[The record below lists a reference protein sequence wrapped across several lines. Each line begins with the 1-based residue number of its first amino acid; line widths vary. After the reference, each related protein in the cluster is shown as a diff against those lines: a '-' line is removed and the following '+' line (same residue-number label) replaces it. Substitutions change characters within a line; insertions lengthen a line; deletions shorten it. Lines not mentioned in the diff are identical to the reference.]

1 MEIQTHFSS
10 KKELTQYV
18 QDQAKQFRGFSE
30 VKLDL
35 ELPKLSNEQ
44 DAFMH
49 LLLKCF
55 QLLKNSEAERGKGDA
70 GKGMEVLA
78 EEGGVCRE
86 GHLDAP
92 GILVKDTGLDKRG
105 SALEKGE
112 PVKEKGVVAEK
123 KGVVAE
129 EKRVV
134 AEMKGVVA
142 EEKGAVAEEKE
153 GKTLQNLGS
162 VQEKGV
168 VSGQPDIEVI
178 GERGPNSRGRA
189 LLKPPATTPRTR
201 RDTSGKDNWNIAGNS
216 SLRKD
221 MIHIHNRIKELESQ
235 VDENSQRLRKAT
247 LVASSSELRG
257 WKSELKRIQGDK
269 NSNVSEL
276 ERILLLINR
285 KYNVEVSDMEIF
297 ANHWLPNG
305 CYILKF
311 VFRNTD
317 NSCWQRLIEAMRK
330 GGDKNFNF
338 YLNFNLT
345 RKRLSLFKTV
355 RNLKRDGKIALW
367 SVDCNGTISIMHL
380 NDQWQKLTHHFS
392 KEGDLIPTYTDKAV
406 IQLFD

>member
-1 MEIQTHFSS
+1 MEVQTHFSS

-35 ELPKLSNEQ
+35 KLPKLNNEQ

-49 LLLKCF
+49 LLLTCF
-55 QLLKNSEAERGKGDA
+55 QLLKNNEAKRDVGDA
-70 GKGMEVLA
+70 GKGMEGLA
-78 EEGGVCRE
+78 EEGGVCKE
-86 GHLDAP
+86 GDQDAH
-92 GILVKDTGLDKRG
+92 GIFVKETGLEKRG

-112 PVKEKGVVAEK
+112 PVKEKGVVD
-123 KGVVAE
+123 
-129 EKRVV
+129 
-134 AEMKGVVA
+134 
-142 EEKGAVAEEKE
+142 EEKGSVSVTEEKGSVTEEKGSVTEEKGVLAEEKE
-153 GKTLQNLGS
+153 GKTLGKGAILGT
-162 VQEKGV
+162 
-168 VSGQPDIEVI
+168 PDIEVI

-189 LLKPPATTPRTR
+189 LLKPTTNTPRR
-201 RDTSGKDNWNIAGNS
+201 SRDHSGKDNWNIAGNS

-269 NSNVSEL
+269 NSKVSEL
-276 ERILLLINR
+276 ERILILINR
-285 KYNVEVSDMEIF
+285 KYAVEVTDLEIF

-311 VFRNTD
+311 VYRNTD

-355 RNLKRDGKIALW
+355 RNLKKDGKIALW

-380 NDQWQKLTHHFS
+380 NEQWQKLTHHYS
-392 KEGDLIPTYTDKAV
+392 KEGDLIPTYSDRAV